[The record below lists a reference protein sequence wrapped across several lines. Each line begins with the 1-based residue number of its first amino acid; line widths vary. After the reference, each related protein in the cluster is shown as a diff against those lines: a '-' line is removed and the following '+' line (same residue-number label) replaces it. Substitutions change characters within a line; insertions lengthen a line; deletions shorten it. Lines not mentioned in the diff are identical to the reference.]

1 MDINECC
8 VHINSEEEAQRV
20 FDYYALCENGGFTH
34 TTVGRHNCMRFPYLM
49 SGKDGNFVDIFGCMH
64 DHGRKCYE
72 FKDWLVEIDAIH
84 NMESA
89 NEREIVEFLGF

>member
-8 VHINSEEEAQRV
+8 VHISSIEEAQQV

-34 TTVGRHNCMRFPYLM
+34 ESVDSHNCLNFPYLM
-49 SGKDGNFVDIFGCMH
+49 SGRRGRFNDIFGSVNDH
-64 DHGRKCYE
+64 DRKCYE
-72 FKDWLVEIDAIH
+72 FKDWLAEINAIH

-89 NEREIVEFLGF
+89 NEREIAEFLGF